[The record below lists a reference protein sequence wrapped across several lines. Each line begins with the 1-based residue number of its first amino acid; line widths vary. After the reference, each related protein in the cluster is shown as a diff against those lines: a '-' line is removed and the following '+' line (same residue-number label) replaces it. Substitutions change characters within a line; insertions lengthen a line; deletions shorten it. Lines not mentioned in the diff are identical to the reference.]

1 LNARRKYADHIR
13 ECRVQRGLI
22 PLETGASLMM
32 VERIEQWC
40 GVLAPIASIL
50 LCMSPIPTIE
60 HILHDGKVGSYP
72 LLPYTSMLL
81 NTALWFAYGMLK
93 SDRSLW
99 ITNGFAVLL
108 SLCYWFTYIRF
119 AHTATSISTLPGTV
133 GMHVHTV
140 LVTVVAIVVWA
151 TFPFVP
157 DPSKLLGFVAMM
169 SGIVLY
175 ASPLA
180 SLRVVMEAKCA
191 RSIPLPFTVTSLI
204 SCSLWATYGR
214 FETHDLNV
222 YIPGIIGCALSL
234 AQLSLKIYYGDSLL
248 TEIQDD
254 IHVIIEEQHALLSC
268 GHRME
273 STELLASKDDVL
285 PLTYQSVS

>member
-1 LNARRKYADHIR
+1 M
-13 ECRVQRGLI
+13 VQR
-22 PLETGASLMM
+22 
-32 VERIEQWC
+32 IEGWC
-40 GVLAPIASIL
+40 GILAPIASIL

-60 HILHDGKVGSYP
+60 HILHDKKVGNYP

-81 NTALWFAYGMLK
+81 NTSLWFAYGLLK

-119 AHTATSISTLPGTV
+119 AHTAASLSTLPGTV
-133 GMHVHTV
+133 SMHVQIVSATV
-140 LVTVVAIVVWA
+140 LVIIVWA
-151 TFPFVP
+151 KFPFVP

-180 SLRVVMEAKCA
+180 SLRIVMETKCA

-204 SCSLWATYGR
+204 SCSLWATYGL
-214 FETHDLNV
+214 FETHDSNV
-222 YIPGIIGCALSL
+222 YIPGIMGCILSL

-248 TEIQDD
+248 TEIRDD
-254 IHVIIEEQHALLSC
+254 IHVLIEEQHSLLSC

-273 STELLASKDDVL
+273 SSELLQSNGVL